1 MSERILYSRAEAAT
15 YIGVSQSTIDVI
27 IARGFVRARR
37 IGRRVLIHR
46 TELDNFVKA
55 DHVRIWPKKEKGK
68 TTRHIAACMAALLVV
83 VIFVG
88 GFTGFKKQTYLDRL
102 TAYEGAPYSRLTC
115 SGFICEAKR
124 APDCKARE
132 MFEGCGGALEIIQ
145 DVDSK
150 SSIDFSKLR
159 AGDIADF
166 SGSHVAAYIGNNSWM
181 DSDPQRGGVGRFDL
195 ASKSAGDKWF
205 SGRIRILRWT
215 R

>member
-1 MSERILYSRAEAAT
+1 MSDRVLYSRAEAAT

-27 IARGFVRARR
+27 IARGLVRARR

-68 TTRHIAACMAALLVV
+68 TARHIAACVAVVLVF
-83 VIFVG
+83 IFAG
-88 GFTGFKKQTYLDRL
+88 GFSGFKKQTYLDRL
-102 TAYEGAPYSRLTC
+102 AAFEGAPYSRLTC
-115 SGFICEAKR
+115 SAFICEAKR
-124 APDCKARE
+124 ARDCKARE
-132 MFEGCGGALEIIQ
+132 MFEGCGGALEIVQ

-150 SSIDFSKLR
+150 SAIDVSKLR
-159 AGDIADF
+159 AGDVADF
-166 SGSHVAAYIGNNSWM
+166 SGSHVAAYIGNNVWM

-195 ASKSAGDKWF
+195 ASKPAGDKWF
-205 SGRIRILRWT
+205 NGRVRILRWT